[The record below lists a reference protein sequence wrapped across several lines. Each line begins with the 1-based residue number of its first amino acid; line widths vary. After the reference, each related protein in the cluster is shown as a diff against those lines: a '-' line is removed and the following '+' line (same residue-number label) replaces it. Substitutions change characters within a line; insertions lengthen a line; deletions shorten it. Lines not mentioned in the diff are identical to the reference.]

1 MDRFYFMN
9 LNFLSTDIII
19 EGMTSVSAL
28 INAINAGINNRTIKS
43 VLVSK
48 SSNSKKRREM
58 SFLKH
63 NSVNL
68 GFSVNVV
75 PDEDICNIAQ
85 GASHGGIIAL
95 CSERLFS
102 SVSSHLLPNNGI
114 YALLDGIED
123 PYNYA
128 YTVRSLYAAGF
139 NGIVLPPRNWT
150 SADNIVIKSSAGT
163 SELIDTFV
171 EDPILAV
178 NAFRNAGYKII
189 SAGIRNSISL
199 YSADLKA
206 PLLLIIG
213 GEKRGISRSLLDLS
227 DFVVRIDYGR
237 PFMGSLT
244 TASSAAIMAFEIM
257 KQNKI

>member
-1 MDRFYFMN
+1 MN
-9 LNFLSTDIII
+9 LNISNTDIIV

-28 INAINAGINNRTIKS
+28 INAINSKINNRTIKC
-43 VLVSK
+43 VLISE
-48 SSNSKKRREM
+48 SANLKKRREI

-63 NSVNL
+63 CAVNL
-68 GFSVNVV
+68 NFEIEIL
-75 PDEDICNIAQ
+75 PDEDIRDIAQ
-85 GASHGGIIAL
+85 GVSHGGIIAL
-95 CSERLFS
+95 CSERMFGQ
-102 SVSSHLLPNNGI
+102 VEANLLPNNGI

-150 SADNIVIKSSAGT
+150 NADNVVIKSSAGT
-163 SELIDTFV
+163 SELINIFV
-171 EDPILAV
+171 DDPISAV
-178 NAFRNAGYKII
+178 NSFRNAGYKIV
-189 SAGIRNSISL
+189 SAGIRNSVSL
-199 YSADLKA
+199 YDADLIA

-227 DFVVRIDYGR
+227 DFIVRIDYGR

>member
-1 MDRFYFMN
+1 MN
-9 LNFLSTDIII
+9 LNISSQDTVI

-28 INAINAGINNRTIKS
+28 INAINSGVNNRTINHI
-43 VLVSK
+43 LVSQ
-48 SSNSKKRREM
+48 SSASKKRREL
-58 SFLKH
+58 SFLKL
-63 NSVNL
+63 SSTKL
-68 GFSVNVV
+68 GFPLDII
-75 PDEDICNIAQ
+75 PDECISDFAQ
-85 GASHGGIIAL
+85 GSSHGGIIAL
-95 CSERLFS
+95 CSERMFGGVEDAS
-102 SVSSHLLPNNGI
+102 LPPNGL

-139 NGIVLPPRNWT
+139 TGLILPPRNWT
-150 SADNIVIKSSAGT
+150 NADNIVIKSSAGT
-163 SELIDTFV
+163 SELMTTFV
-171 EDPILAV
+171 DDPVKAV
-178 NAFRNAGYKII
+178 NTFKSAGYKII

-199 YSADLKA
+199 YDADLNA

-227 DFVVRIDYGR
+227 DYIVRIDYGR

-257 KQNKI
+257 RSNK

>member
-1 MDRFYFMN
+1 MN
-9 LNFLSTDIII
+9 LNISDTDIII

-28 INAINAGINNRTIKS
+28 INAIRSGVNNRSIKC
-43 VLVSK
+43 VFVSQ
-48 SSNSKKRREM
+48 SSYLKKKREI
-58 SFLKH
+58 SFLEY
-63 NSVNL
+63 SSDSL
-68 GFSVNVV
+68 GFDINII

-85 GASHGGIIAL
+85 GSSHGGIAAL
-95 CSERLFS
+95 CSERMFC
-102 SVSSHLLPNNGI
+102 SVRADALPDDGL

-150 SADNIVIKSSAGT
+150 GVGNVVIKSSAGT

-171 EDPILAV
+171 DDPIQAV
-178 NAFRNAGYKII
+178 NEFRRAGYKII
-189 SAGIRNSISL
+189 SAGIRDSVSL
-199 YSADLKA
+199 YEADLKA

-213 GEKRGISRSLLDLS
+213 GEKRGISRSLLAQSDLI
-227 DFVVRIDYGR
+227 VRIDYGR

-244 TASSAAIMAFEIM
+244 TASSAAVMAFEIM
-257 KQNKI
+257 RHNK